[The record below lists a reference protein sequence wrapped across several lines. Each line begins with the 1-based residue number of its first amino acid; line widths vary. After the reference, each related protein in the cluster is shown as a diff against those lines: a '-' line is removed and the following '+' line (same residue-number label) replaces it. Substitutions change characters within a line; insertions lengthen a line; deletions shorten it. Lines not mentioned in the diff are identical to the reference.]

1 MPAPYSVDL
10 RKKIIESYKTENI
23 TQADLAQRFK
33 ISESSVKRYLVLDRK
48 KSDLTPK
55 TEGKGRPRSIDE
67 SGDALLKEIIEAN
80 PTITL
85 ADLSKAF
92 YKKSKIK
99 VGRSVLSRA
108 CQRIEMHHK
117 KLSPYAAE
125 QERDDVKKNAK
136 RTGKKLR

>member
-10 RKKIIESYKTENI
+10 RKKIIESYETDNI
-23 TQADLAQRFK
+23 SQADLAQRFK
-33 ISESSVKRYLVLDRK
+33 ISESSVKRYLALDRSA
-48 KSDLTPK
+48 SDLTPK

-67 SGDALLKEIIEAN
+67 SGDALLKQIIESN

-85 ADLSKAF
+85 AALSELF
-92 YKKSKIK
+92 YKKSKVK
-99 VGRSVLSRA
+99 AGRSVLSRA

-125 QERDDVKKNAK
+125 QEREDVKKNAK
-136 RTGKKLR
+136 TIGKKSR

>member
-10 RKKIIESYKTENI
+10 RKKIIESYKTDNI

>member
-10 RKKIIESYKTENI
+10 RKKIIESYEADNI
-23 TQADLAQRFK
+23 SQADLAQRFK
-33 ISESSVKRYLVLDRK
+33 ISESSVKRYLALDRSE
-48 KSDLTPK
+48 SDLTPK

-92 YKKSKIK
+92 YGASQDTC
-99 VGRSVLSRA
+99 VELHPV
-108 CQRIEMHHK
+108 
-117 KLSPYAAE
+117 
-125 QERDDVKKNAK
+125 
-136 RTGKKLR
+136 